1 MFRFLKATGLALTI
15 LATAMSAK
23 GFALLGL
30 PDTWQ
35 ATGIGYQLVGN
46 DWNADIGGPMN
57 LGEEYRWNVPVITY
71 GFDSS
76 FVTYY
81 GKRGMDEVRKAV
93 AIINNLP
100 AMSKVSSDLHEFST
114 DTRRQNYRAQ
124 SLLIFDLKSTSLA
137 FLVNALGLASP
148 ERYVFTIEA
157 RIPLVGGGNEYHIIM
172 RNFDPRT
179 LFPSAYVNDILYTWR
194 IGPVF
199 PMFPNSQSVGNVDL
213 TLTTPLDPNAPA
225 YTTVAS
231 ALDSQLTLPL
241 SVGDFYTGLTRD
253 DVGGLRYL
261 YAGKGPYANYNL
273 EGLNP
278 NVTTNSTTGS
288 GSAWGAIGSGS
299 AITVALRPGV
309 DKVKLKEVKFD
320 STLGAFITVTNSFT
334 DTYITNGNRVTQRL
348 QVQITQPD
356 ILFAA
361 EDQDVFLLTRQ
372 FGAGNLVNNAQ
383 IDGVARPGAG
393 PGIIQTIPAT
403 ARIVLVFN
411 KIGPTFINTDF
422 PTGPDVTDQQN
433 AVTNFVWGS
442 FDGTT
447 NEPFIYP
454 VGPGGQPAITAEERE
469 HQMNHGH

>member
-1 MFRFLKATGLALTI
+1 MFRFLKATGLALTV
-15 LATAMSAK
+15 LATAISAK
-23 GFALLGL
+23 GFSMLGL

-35 ATGIGYQLVGN
+35 ATGIGYQLVGQ

-57 LGEEYRWNVPVITY
+57 LGEEYRWNIPVLTY
-71 GFDSS
+71 AFDSS
-76 FVTYY
+76 FITYF

-93 AIINNLP
+93 AILNDLP
-100 AMSKVSSDLHEFST
+100 PMSKVSTDLHEFST

-124 SLLIFDLKSTSLA
+124 SLLIFDVKSTSLG
-137 FLVNALGLASP
+137 FLVNILGLASP
-148 ERYVFTIEA
+148 ERYVFTLEA
-157 RIPLVGGGNEYHIIM
+157 RIPLVGGGNEYHVIM
-172 RNFDPRT
+172 RNFDPIT
-179 LFPSAYVNDILYTWR
+179 LAPSAYVNDVLYSWR

-199 PMFPNSQSVGNVDL
+199 PMFPASASVGDVDL

-241 SVGDFYTGLTRD
+241 SVGDFYTGITRD

-273 EGLNP
+273 EGLHP
-278 NVTTNSTTGS
+278 DVQTNVTG
-288 GSAWGAIGSGS
+288 GGQAWSVVGGAP
-299 AITVALRPGV
+299 AVTVGLRPGV

-320 STLGAFITVTNSFT
+320 SQLGAFITVTNSFK
-334 DTYITNGNRVTQRL
+334 DTYITNGNRITQQL
-348 QVQITQPD
+348 QRVITQPD

-361 EDQDVFLLTRQ
+361 EDMDLFLLTRQ
-372 FGAGNLVNNAQ
+372 FGAGNQVNNAQ

-411 KIGPTFINTDF
+411 KIGPTFINADF
-422 PTGPDVTDQQN
+422 PTGPDITDQQN
-433 AVTNFVWGS
+433 AITNFVWGS

-454 VGPGGQPAITAEERE
+454 VGPGGQPAITAQERE
-469 HQMNHGH
+469 AQMNHGH